1 MSAAIKGMKGVVG
14 VRVNFGA
21 KEAEVDYRPKET
33 NPKTI
38 AEALPKVT
46 GGKYTAT
53 VVK

>member
-1 MSAAIKGMKGVVG
+1 MKGVVG

-21 KEAEVDYRPKET
+21 KEAEVDYRSNETSPK
-33 NPKTI
+33 KI
-38 AEALPKVT
+38 AESLPKAT